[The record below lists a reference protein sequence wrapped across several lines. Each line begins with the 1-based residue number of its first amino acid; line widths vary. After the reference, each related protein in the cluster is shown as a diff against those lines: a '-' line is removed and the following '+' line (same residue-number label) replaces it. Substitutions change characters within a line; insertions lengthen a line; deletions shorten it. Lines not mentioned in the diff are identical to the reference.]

1 MPGQTGVMCESIRL
15 RVKRFIRFDS
25 DNNPC
30 CTVALRVGL
39 YVINR
44 RETVLARE
52 TKKPVSSFVKM
63 NDEKTNG
70 RRNSHSDPSLVVDEQ
85 QNAKMTDTIPDHSK
99 AAAAQIA
106 AMSAA
111 EYAEAERKLLRKLDL
126 RLIPWMTCVHLR
138 MVDGSADPVLM
149 VVGCCT

>member
-1 MPGQTGVMCESIRL
+1 
-15 RVKRFIRFDS
+15 
-25 DNNPC
+25 
-30 CTVALRVGL
+30 
-39 YVINR
+39 
-44 RETVLARE
+44 
-52 TKKPVSSFVKM
+52 M